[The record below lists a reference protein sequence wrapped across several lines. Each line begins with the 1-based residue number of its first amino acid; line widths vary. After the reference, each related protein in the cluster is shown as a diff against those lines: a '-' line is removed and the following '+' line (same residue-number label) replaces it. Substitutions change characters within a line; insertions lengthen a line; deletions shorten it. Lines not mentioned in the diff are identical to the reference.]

1 MKNKIDKSNF
11 EEAVAETVSEN
22 VTEEI
27 NQVSELIPEEKGVW
41 IYIGPNVRGIA
52 TNGSIFFGT
61 KSSVLE
67 KLPADWKKYP
77 QIERLIVS
85 DAAVARAREQISEG
99 KGGISVAYNT
109 VAAAVLSAAESE
121 ANK

>member
-22 VTEEI
+22 VPEEI
-27 NQVSELIPEEKGVW
+27 NQVSEPIPEEKGVW

-52 TNGSIFFGT
+52 TNGSIYFGT

-99 KGGISVAYNT
+99 KGGISVAYNA

>member
-1 MKNKIDKSNF
+1 MKSKIDKSNF
-11 EEAVAETVSEN
+11 EEAVAETVLESI
-22 VTEEI
+22 TEEI
-27 NQVSELIPEEKGVW
+27 NQVSEPIPEEKGVW

-52 TNGSIFFGT
+52 TNGSIYFGT

-67 KLPADWKKYP
+67 KLPTGWKKYP

-99 KGGISVAYNT
+99 KGGISVAYNA

-121 ANK
+121 ANI

>member
-27 NQVSELIPEEKGVW
+27 NQVSEPIPEEKGVW

-52 TNGSIFFGT
+52 TNGSIYFGT

-99 KGGISVAYNT
+99 KGGISVAYNA

-121 ANK
+121 ANI

>member
-1 MKNKIDKSNF
+1 MKSKTEKTNLD
-11 EEAVAETVSEN
+11 EAVVEAVSES

-27 NQVSELIPEEKGVW
+27 QPVSEPTPEEKGVW

-61 KSSVLE
+61 KSNVLE
-67 KLPADWKKYP
+67 KLPAGWKKYP

-99 KGGISVAYNT
+99 KGGISVAYNA
-109 VAAAVLSAAESE
+109 VAAAVLSSAESE